1 MTIPAIADAVAL
13 IRAGQTEKALNL
25 LEAAI
30 PDLPP
35 EARQEARKYAGL
47 ACYFAE
53 RWPEALA
60 YFTAVAEESA
70 IPEDHFNV
78 AMSLVKLGE
87 IEPAHTAWERVFTL
101 SYEHQDAPE
110 SSSFFEKK
118 LLFARALLDA
128 RAPDPRGLDLV
139 GRQLMGFYTTNHIT
153 DPGFWGMRRVPDFE
167 SVLAATREF
176 YRGMGKPE
184 AEWGAY
190 LDGIVGQ
197 LDEEGRAL
205 AEGMRGYT

>member
-1 MTIPAIADAVAL
+1 MTIPAITDAVAL
-13 IRAGQTEKALNL
+13 IRAGQTDKALNL
-25 LEAAI
+25 LESAL

-35 EARQEARKYAGL
+35 EAQPEARKYAGL

-53 RWPEALA
+53 RWAEALE
-60 YFTAVAEESA
+60 YFKAVAEGSE

-78 AMSLVKLGE
+78 AMCLARLGE
-87 IEPAHTAWERVFTL
+87 IEPAHAAWERVFAL

-118 LLFARALLDA
+118 LMFARALLDTG
-128 RAPDPRGLDLV
+128 APDPRGLDLV

-153 DPGFWGMRRVPDFE
+153 DPSFWGMRRVPDFE
-167 SVLAATREF
+167 SVLSATREF

-184 AEWGAY
+184 SEWGAY
-190 LDGIVGQ
+190 LDGIVGE

-205 AEGMRGYT
+205 AEGMRRY